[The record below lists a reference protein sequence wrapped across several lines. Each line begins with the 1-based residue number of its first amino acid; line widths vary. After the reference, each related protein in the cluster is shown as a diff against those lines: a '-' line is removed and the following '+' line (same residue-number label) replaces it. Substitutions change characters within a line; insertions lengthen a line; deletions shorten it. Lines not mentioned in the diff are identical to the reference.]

1 MSERI
6 AETVVETR
14 WRWRL
19 RRPRRMRRSLLLLPP
34 LTIMLMF
41 FVFGIFA
48 DIIAP
53 GDPGDTNVL
62 NKLARPAF
70 DGGTSESLLGTD
82 HIGRDIWTRI
92 VHGARVSLI
101 VVAIVVPGAA
111 LFGSTIGVI
120 AGWRSGKLGQLLM
133 RYVDVQLALPAVIFA
148 VLLGA
153 ALGASIWNVVLILLF
168 WTWAGYARLVRAEV
182 LSLKER
188 EFVIASLAA
197 GGSGFWIMRKQ
208 LLPNVFNTIIVIMT
222 LQVPV
227 VIVAE
232 ASLSF
237 LGVGAPVEQATWG
250 RMITEA
256 RNYLTQAWWV
266 MWMPGLAL
274 MLVALSGNLVGDW
287 LRDLLD
293 PRLRNLG

>member
-6 AETVVETR
+6 ADTAIETR
-14 WRWRL
+14 SRWRI
-19 RRPRRMRRSLLLLPP
+19 RRPRRIRRSLLLVPP

-62 NKLARPAF
+62 NKLARPVF

-92 VHGARVSLI
+92 VHGARISLI

-111 LFGSTIGVI
+111 LFGSTVGVI
-120 AGWRSGKLGQLLM
+120 AGWRSGKLGQALM
-133 RYVDVQLALPAVIFA
+133 RYVDVQLALPAIVFA

-188 EFVIASLAA
+188 EFVIASMAA
-197 GGSGFWIMRKQ
+197 GGTGFWIMRKQ
-208 LLPNVFNTIIVIMT
+208 LLPNVFNTIVVIMT

>member
-1 MSERI
+1 MSEQI
-6 AETVVETR
+6 ADTAIETR
-14 WRWRL
+14 QRWRI
-19 RRPRRMRRSLLLLPP
+19 RRPRRIRRSLLLVPP

-48 DIIAP
+48 DLIAP

-62 NKLARPAF
+62 NKLARPVF

-111 LFGSTIGVI
+111 LFGSTVGVI
-120 AGWRSGKLGQLLM
+120 AGWRSGKLGQILM
-133 RYVDVQLALPAVIFA
+133 RYVDVQLALPAIVFA

-188 EFVIASLAA
+188 EFVIASMAA

-208 LLPNVFNTIIVIMT
+208 LLPNVFNTIVVIMT

>member
-6 AETVVETR
+6 ADTAIEPRRR
-14 WRWRL
+14 WRI
-19 RRPRRMRRSLLLLPP
+19 RRPRRIRRSLLLVPP
-34 LTIMLMF
+34 LTIMLVF

-70 DGGTSESLLGTD
+70 DGGTTESLLGTD

-92 VHGARVSLI
+92 VHGARISLI

-111 LFGSTIGVI
+111 LFGSTVGVI
-120 AGWRSGKLGQLLM
+120 AGWRSGKMGQVLM
-133 RYVDVQLALPAVIFA
+133 RYVDVQLALPAVVFA

-197 GGSGFWIMRKQ
+197 GGSSVWIMRKQ
-208 LLPNVFNTIIVIMT
+208 LLPNVFNTIVVIMT

>member
-1 MSERI
+1 LLVAPPMLIMI
-6 AETVVETR
+6 AF
-14 WRWRL
+14 L
-19 RRPRRMRRSLLLLPP
+19 
-34 LTIMLMF
+34 I
-41 FVFGIFA
+41 FGIFA
-48 DIIAP
+48 DVIAP
-53 GDPGDTNVL
+53 ADPGQTHLLSRLEPPV
-62 NKLARPAF
+62 F
-70 DGGTSESLLGTD
+70 SGGTSEFPLGTD
-82 HIGRDIWTRI
+82 HVGRDIWTRV

-111 LFGSTIGVI
+111 LFGTVIGMF
-120 AGWRSGKLGQLLM
+120 AGWRGGIVGQLLM
-133 RYVDVQLALPAVIFA
+133 RYVDVQLALPAILFA

-153 ALGASIWNVVLILLF
+153 VLGASLRNVILILLV
-168 WTWAGYARLVRAEV
+168 WTWTVYARLIRAEV

-188 EFVIASLAA
+188 EFVLASLAA
-197 GGSGFWIMRKQ
+197 GGSNWWIMRKQ
-208 LLPNVFNTIIVIMT
+208 LLPNVFNTIVVIMT
-222 LQVPV
+222 LEIPI

-256 RNYLTQAWWV
+256 RNYLTHAWWV

>member
-6 AETVVETR
+6 ADTAIETR
-14 WRWRL
+14 SRWRI
-19 RRPRRMRRSLLLLPP
+19 RRPRRIRRSLLLVPP

-62 NKLARPAF
+62 NKLARPVF

-92 VHGARVSLI
+92 VHGARISLI

-111 LFGSTIGVI
+111 LFGSTVGVI
-120 AGWRSGKLGQLLM
+120 AGWRSGKLGQALM
-133 RYVDVQLALPAVIFA
+133 RYVDVQLALPAIVFA

-188 EFVIASLAA
+188 EFVIASMAA

-208 LLPNVFNTIIVIMT
+208 LLPNVFNTIVVIMT

>member
-1 MSERI
+1 MSERVADTAI
-6 AETVVETR
+6 ETR
-14 WRWRL
+14 SRWRI
-19 RRPRRMRRSLLLLPP
+19 RRPRRIRRSLLLVPP

-62 NKLARPAF
+62 NKLARPVF

-92 VHGARVSLI
+92 VHGARISLI

-111 LFGSTIGVI
+111 LFGSTVGVI
-120 AGWRSGKLGQLLM
+120 AGWRSGKLGQALM
-133 RYVDVQLALPAVIFA
+133 RYVDVQLALPAIVFA

-188 EFVIASLAA
+188 EFVIASMAA

-208 LLPNVFNTIIVIMT
+208 LLPNVFNTIVVIMT

>member
-1 MSERI
+1 MTERTADI
-6 AETVVETR
+6 AVAPRR
-14 WRWRL
+14 WLRL
-19 RRPRRMRRSLLLLPP
+19 RRPRRLRRSLLLVPP
-34 LTIMLMF
+34 LTIMLVF

-53 GDPGDTNVL
+53 GDPGDTDVL

-70 DGGTSESLLGTD
+70 DGGTTENLLGTD

-92 VHGARVSLI
+92 VHGARISLI

-111 LFGSTIGVI
+111 LFGSTVGVI

-133 RYVDVQLALPAVIFA
+133 RYVDVQLALPAVVFA

-153 ALGASIWNVVLILLF
+153 SLGASIWNVILILLF

-197 GGSGFWIMRKQ
+197 GGSSFWIMRKQ
-208 LLPNVFNTIIVIMT
+208 LLPNVFNTIVVIMT
-222 LQVPV
+222 LQIPI

-256 RNYLTQAWWV
+256 RNYLTHAWWV

-274 MLVALSGNLVGDW
+274 MFVALSGNLVGDW

>member
-1 MSERI
+1 MSERTADAAI
-6 AETVVETR
+6 GTR
-14 WRWRL
+14 RRLRL
-19 RRPRRMRRSLLLLPP
+19 RRPRSVRRSLLLAPP
-34 LTIMLMF
+34 LSIMLVF
-41 FVFGIFA
+41 FVFGIFT
-48 DIIAP
+48 DVIAP
-53 GDPGDTNVL
+53 GDPGDTDVL
-62 NKLARPAF
+62 NKLARPVF

-92 VHGARVSLI
+92 VHGARISLI

-111 LFGSTIGVI
+111 LFGSTVGVI

-133 RYVDVQLALPAVIFA
+133 RYVDVQLALPAVVFA

-153 ALGASIWNVVLILLF
+153 SLGASIWNVVLILLF

-208 LLPNVFNTIIVIMT
+208 LLPNVFNTIVVLMT

>member
-1 MSERI
+1 MAART
-6 AETVVETR
+6 AETALESR
-14 WRWRL
+14 PRWRL
-19 RRPRRMRRSLLLLPP
+19 RRPRNWRRLLLVAPP
-34 LTIMLMF
+34 MTVMV
-41 FVFGIFA
+41 VFLILGIFA

-53 GDPGDTNVL
+53 GDPGDTDVL
-62 NKLARPAF
+62 NKLARPVF
-70 DGGTSESLLGTD
+70 DGGTSEYPLGTD

-111 LFGSTIGVI
+111 IFGTTVGLV
-120 AGWRSGKLGQLLM
+120 AGWRSGKVGQLLM
-133 RYVDVQLALPAVIFA
+133 RYVDVQLAMPAILFA

-153 ALGASIWNVVLILLF
+153 ALGASLTNVILILLV
-168 WTWAGYARLVRAEV
+168 WTWTAYARLVRAEV

-188 EFVIASLAA
+188 DFVVASLAA
-197 GGSGFWIMRKQ
+197 GASNFWIMRKQ
-208 LLPNVFNTIIVIMT
+208 LLPNVFNTIVVIMT
-222 LQVPV
+222 LEIPI

-266 MWMPGLAL
+266 MWMPGIAL
-274 MLVALSGNLVGDW
+274 MLVALCGNLVGDW